1 MRNIIKASI
10 LFILT
15 LTAIASCTDYDDE
28 IQSPIQNFIWKGL
41 NLYYLYQPQ
50 VPDLSDDKF
59 STQKNLDDFL
69 STKGSPENLFESLI
83 YNRKNIDK
91 YSVIFSNYVELE
103 QILSGN
109 SKSNGLEIGF
119 TYKNTTTNEVFGF
132 IKYVMPNSDAS
143 SKPIQRGTIF
153 YGINGVAMTQDRT
166 TKQNN
171 FSQPLNNDTYTINLA
186 DYDNGNITPNG
197 QSITFTKTDYSE
209 NPVFYK
215 NVYTVGA
222 KKVGYLIYNGFYSN
236 YETELNNA
244 FAYFKGEG
252 VTDFVLDLRYNSGG
266 SIDTATRLGSM
277 ITGQFAGQVFSEQ
290 QWNTKIQPQFS
301 ANQLQNLFLNT
312 LKNGAALNSIGMT
325 KVYILTTSRTAS
337 ASELVMNCLKPYV
350 NVVQIGVKTT
360 GKNVGSIT
368 MYDSPNFSKKGA
380 NPNHTYAMQ
389 PIVLKTVNKIGFGDY
404 ATGID
409 PDISNILPENYGN
422 LGQLGDVSEPL
433 LAKAL
438 NLATLRIGNQ
448 TQNYKIYNEIFDNSV
463 RDLDSEMYLDNYP
476 EGLAKILK

>member
-1 MRNIIKASI
+1 MKNIIKVST
-10 LFILT
+10 LFILM
-15 LTAIASCTDYDDE
+15 LTATISCTDYDDE
-28 IQSPIQNFIWKGL
+28 IQSPVQNFIWKGL

-69 STKGSPENLFESLI
+69 SSKGSPENLFASLI
-83 YNRKNIDK
+83 YDRQNTDK
-91 YSVIFSNYVELE
+91 YSVLFSNYVELE

-109 SKSNGLEIGF
+109 AKSNGLEIGR
-119 TYKNTTTNEVFGF
+119 TYKNTTSNEVFGF

-143 SKPIQRGTIF
+143 TKPIQRGTIF
-153 YGINGVAMTQDRT
+153 YGVNGVAMSQDRIT
-166 TKQNN
+166 RQNN
-171 FSQPLNNDTYTINLA
+171 FSSALNGDTYTLDLA

-215 NVYTVGA
+215 NVYTVGP
-222 KKVGYLIYNGFYSN
+222 KKIGYLVYNGFYSN

-244 FAYFKGEG
+244 FAYFKGEA

-266 SIDTATRLGSM
+266 SIDTATKLGSM
-277 ITGQFAGQVFSEQ
+277 ITGQFTGQVFSYQ

-301 ANQLQNLFLNT
+301 ASELQNLFVNT
-312 LKNGAALNSIGMT
+312 TRNGAPLNSINMT

-337 ASELVMNCLKPYV
+337 ASELVINCLKPYMT
-350 NVVQIGVKTT
+350 VVQIGVTTT

-368 MYDSPNFSKKGA
+368 MYDSPNFAKKGA
-380 NPNHTYAMQ
+380 NPNHKYAMQ
-389 PIVLKTVNKIGFGDY
+389 PIVLKTVNKTGFGDY
-404 ATGID
+404 ATGIV
-409 PDISNILPENYGN
+409 PESSNVLAENYGN
-422 LGQLGDVSEPL
+422 LGQLGDLNEPL
-433 LAKAL
+433 LAKAV
-438 NLATLRIGNQ
+438 NLATSRIGNQ
-448 TQNYKIYNEIFDNSV
+448 NQNYKIYNEVLDKSV

>member
-1 MRNIIKASI
+1 M
-10 LFILT
+10 
-15 LTAIASCTDYDDE
+15 
-28 IQSPIQNFIWKGL
+28 
-41 NLYYLYQPQ
+41 
-50 VPDLSDDKF
+50 
-59 STQKNLDDFL
+59 
-69 STKGSPENLFESLI
+69 
-83 YNRKNIDK
+83 
-91 YSVIFSNYVELE
+91 
-103 QILSGN
+103 
-109 SKSNGLEIGF
+109 
-119 TYKNTTTNEVFGF
+119 
-132 IKYVMPNSDAS
+132 
-143 SKPIQRGTIF
+143 
-153 YGINGVAMTQDRT
+153 
-166 TKQNN
+166 
-171 FSQPLNNDTYTINLA
+171 
-186 DYDNGNITPNG
+186 
-197 QSITFTKTDYSE
+197 
-209 NPVFYK
+209 
-215 NVYTVGA
+215 
-222 KKVGYLIYNGFYSN
+222 
-236 YETELNNA
+236 
-244 FAYFKGEG
+244 
-252 VTDFVLDLRYNSGG
+252 DLRYNSGG